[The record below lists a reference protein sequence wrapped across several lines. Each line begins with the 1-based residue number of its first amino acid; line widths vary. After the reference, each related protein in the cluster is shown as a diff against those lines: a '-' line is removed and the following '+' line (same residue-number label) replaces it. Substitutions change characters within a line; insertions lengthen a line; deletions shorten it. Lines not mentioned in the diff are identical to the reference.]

1 MSARRPKHPAGA
13 SRILVSGMSLAGTLA
28 AVAGMSY
35 AAQAEQAQKA
45 EQDAGAMREW
55 NREQRT
61 AAAKARRA
69 ATLAARKPVV
79 VSRTIYREVPALATG
94 GTASA
99 AAPAPG
105 TTTSGGSTTGSS
117 SGGSAPAPAPAPA
130 APAPA
135 APPPPA
141 TGSGAS

>member
-1 MSARRPKHPAGA
+1 MSPRRPQHPAAA
-13 SRILVSGMSLAGTLA
+13 SRILVAGISLAGTLA

-35 AAQAEQAQKA
+35 ATQAEQADKA
-45 EQDAGAMREW
+45 RKDARVMREW

-79 VSRTIYREVPALATG
+79 VSRTIYREVPGPAAG

-99 AAPAPG
+99 PAAPG
-105 TTTSGGSTTGSS
+105 ITDSSGSTASS
-117 SGGSAPAPAPAPA
+117 ASGGSAPAPAPAPA